1 MGWSDIEKMFQD
13 YDENKLKQKWSQL
26 MKQCHEKEQKV
37 VIVICGLNKLSYGGV
52 EKKVQVRIRN

>member
-1 MGWSDIEKMFQD
+1 MFQD

-26 MKQCHEKEQKV
+26 MKQYHEKGQKV